1 MPLAVAVA
9 VDIEVTEADMFE
21 RSFIE
26 TGFNATNNRSR
37 WAALVSMALQTAMV
51 TVLILL
57 PLLFT
62 EALPRLINVTEL
74 APPPAPAPR
83 GGGGGAVSEKR
94 RVPVNAVAAD
104 GRIHVPSTTPK
115 TIDMGGHDEAPYILS
130 AAEPTG
136 VGPLGP
142 GVPNGVDGGT
152 SIVPPVLVANNTRPA
167 VVARPE
173 EKRIAVSEGVLEGLL
188 IRRIVPDYPVLARKA
203 RVQGEVL
210 LHAVIS
216 KDGSIEGLRMVSGHP
231 LLAKAA
237 VDAVQRWR
245 YRPYMLN
252 RQPVEV
258 ETEITV
264 HFTLGN

>member
-1 MPLAVAVA
+1 
-9 VDIEVTEADMFE
+9 
-21 RSFIE
+21 
-26 TGFNATNNRSR
+26 
-37 WAALVSMALQTAMV
+37 MALQTALV

-74 APPPAPAPR
+74 APPPPPAPR
-83 GGGGGAVSEKR
+83 GGGGGTVSERR

-104 GRIHVPSTTPK
+104 GRIHVPSAIPTN
-115 TIDMGGHDEAPYILS
+115 IDMGRHDEVPYILS
-130 AAEPTG
+130 AADTTG

-142 GVPNGVDGGT
+142 GVPDGVDG
-152 SIVPPVLVANNTRPA
+152 SIGAVPPVLVANNIKPA
-167 VVARPE
+167 VLPRQE

-216 KDGSIEGLRMVSGHP
+216 KDGSIEGLRLVSGHP

-237 VDAVQRWR
+237 VDAVQQWR

-264 HFTLGN
+264 HFTLGH